1 MNLASGLIGELL
13 GFPVPVTHAEEHELV
28 HRRLE
33 VGLIERLMDL
43 GLERTEISA
52 QVIHLRTLQRR
63 RTRGERLTVKESDRV
78 LSLLRS
84 LSLAA
89 EVYGSMERALA
100 WLRRPN
106 PRLSGH
112 VPLSILK
119 TWAGSRLVEE
129 LLIQIDG
136 GIYI

>member
-1 MNLASGLIGELL
+1 MNRASCQIGDLL
-13 GFPVPVTHAEEHELV
+13 GVPAPATHAEALELV

-33 VGLIERLMDL
+33 IDVIQRLMDI
-43 GLERTEISA
+43 GLERTEIGA
-52 QVIHLRTLQRR
+52 QVIHLRTLQSR

-78 LSLLRS
+78 LSLLRA

-100 WLRRPN
+100 WLRRKN

-112 VPLSILK
+112 VPLSILQ

-129 LLIQIDG
+129 LLFQIDEG
-136 GIYI
+136 MYI